1 MSTSDLKLKLIAQI
15 IAIDDRILLDR
26 IEETIKSNLLVNE
39 PALTYEKIA
48 SEKIYVFNQWQQKR
62 IDMALKQVE
71 NGEFLTE
78 EEDKKE
84 MERWFKEEDEKLI
97 RQ

>member
-1 MSTSDLKLKLIAQI
+1 MSTSDLKLKVIAQI
-15 IAIDDRILLDR
+15 IATNDISLLDR

-39 PALTYEKIA
+39 PVSTYEKTA
-48 SEKIYVFNQWQQKR
+48 SEKIYIFSEWQQKR

-84 MERWFKEEDEKLI
+84 MERWFKLEDEKLI

>member
-15 IAIDDRILLDR
+15 IATDDSILLGR
-26 IEETIKSNLLVNE
+26 IEETIESNLQ
-39 PALTYEKIA
+39 PTSAYEKKA

-78 EEDKKE
+78 AEDKKE
-84 MERWFKEEDEKLI
+84 MERWFKEKDEKLI
-97 RQ
+97 RK